1 MDFDEM
7 KGAYARATST
17 DTYREGSEN
26 IDIANSDC
34 DYGIVRMPDGA
45 YLVVRSVRLG
55 SLDYEYVALCANHHE
70 AREIVG
76 ALNK

>member
-7 KGAYARATST
+7 KGAYTRAQEP
-17 DTYREGSEN
+17 YREGSDNTEEVEV
-26 IDIANSDC
+26 
-34 DYGIVRMPDGA
+34 DYGIVRMPDNA

-55 SLDYEYVALCANHHE
+55 SLDYDYVALCANHHE
-70 AREIVG
+70 ARDIVR